1 MAVAGFFTQVV
12 HGIGTAAARFIDHHK
27 LILCEVVFFQRRQHS
42 ANEDIVS
49 AARPGVHNDL
59 NGLARLESLRKGWAR
74 CAKDG

>member
-1 MAVAGFFTQVV
+1 
-12 HGIGTAAARFIDHHK
+12 
-27 LILCEVVFFQRRQHS
+27 LCEVVFFQRRQHC

-74 CAKDG
+74 YAKDGKPHQKA